1 MRILFL
7 LQDFP
12 YPPATGMNRKVYGVL
27 SCLASKGWKCD
38 VLCFGG
44 PAAAARIPAFEAAVP
59 GVKVLSVVPPPSGI
73 AASFKKLLCLVRGL
87 PPSLGGFSSGRF
99 RAALQKAGADGSYNA
114 VHYDVINMAQY
125 LPWGPRVPSVLSAND
140 AISLF
145 YERMIKET
153 PGVLRRLYLSLAK
166 YLIARFEA
174 RVYPEFDK
182 VHVVSAEDSA
192 HLKELCPGLD
202 VEIIPIAA
210 NGAFTDY
217 APSLSRLAN
226 SVPRVV
232 FTGNLDVPGIA
243 NGLFGFLDDGYGT
256 VASAA
261 LFEFYVLGPKA
272 SPEDEKRISG
282 FPGTKY
288 FRWVEDYEAFLAS
301 SDIVLILDRSGAPGI
316 KTRTLDAMS
325 LGKPVIGTTIV
336 FSGIDAENGKN
347 CFVCDGP
354 AQASAALKRLLS
366 DKALSETAGKAARE
380 LMLSRYSARV
390 VGPKWEALYA
400 GLGKT
405 S

>member
-1 MRILFL
+1 MKILFL

-12 YPPATGMNRKVYGVL
+12 YPPATGINRKVYGVL
-27 SCLASKGWKCD
+27 SCLASKGWECD

-44 PAAAARIPAFEAAVP
+44 PAAAARVPAFEAAVP
-59 GVKVLSVVPPPSGI
+59 GVKVLSVIPPPSGAAAVLKKI
-73 AASFKKLLCLVRGL
+73 ACLARGL

-99 RAALQKAGADGSYNA
+99 RAALQKAGADSSYHA

-125 LPWGPRVPSVLSAND
+125 LPRGPRVPSVLSAND

-153 PGVLRRLYLSLAK
+153 PGFLRRLYLSLAK

-174 RVYPEFDK
+174 RVYPKFDK
-182 VHVVSAEDSA
+182 VHVVSEEDSA
-192 HLKELCPGLD
+192 HLKKMCPGLD
-202 VEIIPIAA
+202 VEVIPIAS
-210 NGAFTDY
+210 NGAFTGQ
-217 APSLSRLAN
+217 AAFPPGLPAG
-226 SVPRVV
+226 VPKVV

-243 NGLFGFLDDGYGT
+243 NGLFDFLAGGYDAA
-256 VASAA
+256 ASPVQ
-261 LFEFYVLGPKA
+261 FEFIILGPKA
-272 SPEDEKRISG
+272 SPEDEKRISA
-282 FPGTKY
+282 FPGVKY
-288 FRWVEDYEAFLAS
+288 LRWVEDYVSFLAS

-325 LGKPVIGTTIV
+325 LGKPVIGTAIV
-336 FSGIDAENGKN
+336 FSGIAAENGNN
-347 CFVCDGP
+347 CFVCNSPEETG
-354 AQASAALKRLLS
+354 AALKRLLG
-366 DKALSETAGKAARE
+366 DKALREKAGKAARE
-380 LMLSRYSARV
+380 LMLSRYSERV